1 MVLTNIF
8 YLLKALLKLCPGLN
22 SIGARNTKTLQ
33 SPEKY
38 QYHNRRYRPCIYL
51 ASNSFQALYRCAP
64 LVAAVSIPGCFHGH
78 RRLADVRESLPA
90 VVRLT
95 ATPEIISILLVCFV
109 HLLFFTQRNNPLRA
123 PPPPLR
129 PPRVKKKSYTN
140 QFRLIAKSSNSA
152 RASVCVVE
160 GRVPACCARIRML
173 RVSSIVSSDSWC
185 QYRTQLLRFFLV
197 CF

>member
-1 MVLTNIF
+1 MSQALSGVDKYFIF
-8 YLLKALLKLCPGLN
+8 YI
-22 SIGARNTKTLQ
+22 IGARNTKTLQ
-33 SPEKY
+33 SHEKY
-38 QYHNRRYRPCIYL
+38 QYRNWRYRPCIYL
-51 ASNSFQALYRCAP
+51 VLNSFQVLYRCAP

-78 RRLADVRESLPA
+78 RRLADVRESLQP

-109 HLLFFTQRNNPLRA
+109 VHLPFFTQRNNPLKSSA
-123 PPPPLR
+123 TLPTH

-173 RVSSIVSSDSWC
+173 RVSRSSPQIVGISIELNC
-185 QYRTQLLRFFLV
+185 
-197 CF
+197 